1 MGLLYGRGVMQS
13 DLSTLVSLLTTNFN
27 GILAKLDAD
36 ATVSGTTYVSAN
48 GVTAPGVTYETA
60 VGQTGMSQAGLHTW
74 LNSFTTKFNA
84 ALTHLDGDAGVADT
98 NYNALWALSM
108 GSMVPNGMS
117 MGQIV
122 AWLNKAITNI
132 AGVTAKLDADGTV
145 TDTNYGS
152 LWNVTDTVD
161 ETGAV
166 LS

>member
-1 MGLLYGRGVMQS
+1 
-13 DLSTLVSLLTTNFN
+13 
-27 GILAKLDAD
+27 
-36 ATVSGTTYVSAN
+36 
-48 GVTAPGVTYETA
+48 
-60 VGQTGMSQAGLHTW
+60 MSQAALYTW
-74 LNSFTTKFNA
+74 MNSFTTKFNA
-84 ALTHLDGDAGVADT
+84 ALTQLDGDAGVADT
-98 NYNALWALSM
+98 NYNALRALSM